1 MSIDKKL
8 EKTVCVFCGSSFG
21 SDPIYAEIAFA
32 FGKLLAEK
40 NWGLVYGGGSTG
52 VMGQIAKGCAS
63 NGGYVH
69 GIIPEALISKE
80 RTDSEKVNEELKKSV
95 ENHKGESPLP
105 DSKEY
110 GKTTM
115 VKDMHTRKRMMG
127 EESDAFIAMPGGY
140 GTFEEL
146 LEVTTWHQLGIH
158 SKPIVLLNIKGFYDT
173 FLKFIEQSIEAGFIA
188 PKQRKLL
195 NVANTP
201 EEAIELVKNF
211 TSEAG
216 YLYNLN
222 WNQS

>member
-8 EKTVCVFCGSSFG
+8 CVFCGSSFG
-21 SDPIYAEIAFA
+21 KDPIYAEIAEQ

-52 VMGQIAKGCAS
+52 VMGAIAKGCAS

-80 RTDSEKVNEELKKSV
+80 RANSEEVNEKLKKDHES
-95 ENHKGESPLP
+95 HQGHSPLP
-105 DSKEY
+105 DEKVY

-127 EESDAFIAMPGGY
+127 EESDAFVAMPGGY

-158 SKPIVLLNIKGFYDT
+158 KKPIVLLNINGFYDT
-173 FLKFIEQSIEAGFIA
+173 FLKFVDESIEAGFIA
-188 PKQRKLL
+188 KKQRDLL

-201 EEAIELVKNF
+201 QEVVDIIIK
-211 TSEAG
+211 
-216 YLYNLN
+216 YNHDDDKSYGLN
-222 WNQS
+222 WSQS

>member
-1 MSIDKKL
+1 MSIDKL

-21 SDPIYAEIAFA
+21 NDPIYEKTATQ
-32 FGKLLAEK
+32 FGKLLSEK
-40 NWGLVYGGGSTG
+40 NWGLVYGGGTTG
-52 VMGQIAKGCAS
+52 VMGAIAKGCAS

-80 RTDSEKVNEELKKSV
+80 RDDSDKVNEKLKESV
-95 ENHKGESPLP
+95 DNHVGASPMP
-105 DSKEY
+105 DVKEY

-127 EESDAFIAMPGGY
+127 EESDAFISLPGGY

-158 SKPIVLLNIKGFYDT
+158 SKPIVLLNINGFFNT
-173 FLKFIEQSIEAGFIA
+173 FLKFIDESIAAGFIA

-201 EEAIELVKNF
+201 EEAMEIILAY
-211 TSEAG
+211 THDASG
-216 YLYNLN
+216 LYKLN
-222 WNQS
+222 WSQS